1 MEILRVLELY
11 SGIGGMHYAL
21 KQSGISGQVV
31 AAIDIN
37 TTANQV
43 YRHNFPGT
51 PLWNRTIEGIL
62 LDEFKNLQFDMI
74 LMSPPCQ
81 PFTRL
86 GRQRGIADP
95 RTKSFLYILNL
106 LPRQYFVQI
115 LMECGYIFQEVM
127 VSPTSVGIP
136 NSRLRYFLMAKISTE
151 SISSKSKK
159 RLAAAFFC
167 VFACGKTLAS
177 GRKLSSPG
185 EAPPPP
191 ESTATGEQPLASA
204 CQNAHM
210 DLQMSLLPAETES
223 SVEPSLSS
231 PQKPVTSSL
240 EKEEEMED
248 RVLYKLETTND
259 AQRKLNQN
267 RNLSIR
273 QIQDFLEPQE
283 NDDMDQYLVPSD
295 VLLRYALILDI
306 VKPICRRSICFT
318 KGYGRYVEGTGSVL
332 QCDLETEI
340 ECVFK
345 NLDQFSEEEKLQ
357 QLQGLKLRY
366 FTPREVANIM
376 GFPKSFWFLLR
387 HDPVGNAV
395 LGEMSPLRLPTKVS
409 GRAEMYVPLFSN
421 RDAQGNGM
429 RTCLSM
435 LRGTKFVSR

>member
-1 MEILRVLELY
+1 METLRVLELY

-21 KQSGISGQVV
+21 KHSSKASAKSHSESGISGQVV

-51 PLWNRTIEGIL
+51 PLWNRTIEGIS
-62 LDEFKNLQFDMI
+62 LDEFQNLQFDMI

-106 LPRQYFVQI
+106 LPRLSPLPRFILLENVKGFESSSVRQYFVQI

-151 SISSKSKK
+151 SICSKSK
-159 RLAAAFFC
+159 
-167 VFACGKTLAS
+167 
-177 GRKLSSPG
+177 
-185 EAPPPP
+185 
-191 ESTATGEQPLASA
+191 
-204 CQNAHM
+204 

-283 NDDMDQYLVPSD
+283 NDDMDQYLVPSY

-318 KGYGRYVEGTGSVL
+318 KGYGRYVEGTGSIL
-332 QCDLETEI
+332 QCDLETELFQI
-340 ECVFK
+340 
-345 NLDQFSEEEKLQ
+345 
-357 QLQGLKLRY
+357 
-366 FTPREVANIM
+366 
-376 GFPKSFWFLLR
+376 KSPPGSVTNF
-387 HDPVGNAV
+387 
-395 LGEMSPLRLPTKVS
+395 
-409 GRAEMYVPLFSN
+409 
-421 RDAQGNGM
+421 
-429 RTCLSM
+429 
-435 LRGTKFVSR
+435 